1 MTSVDAL
8 MAVKVLLLVAAGV
21 GFVWW
26 QLHDLAQERR
36 RAQELQSQRNDQGN
50 DQGNNKGHEPPGQAD
65 T

>member
-1 MTSVDAL
+1 MTSVDML

-36 RAQELQSQRNDQGN
+36 RTQERHSQRI
-50 DQGNNKGHEPPGQAD
+50 DQGNNQSHDLPRQTD